1 MRQKSKTR
9 DLPPIFISAEDHET
23 LSRLVGDIEGDG
35 PVGLLQLELDRAIIC
50 EEGELPPLAIGLNR
64 WLHYVD
70 DRRPEARRV
79 RIVLPQDADIDSGS
93 ISALSYVGSGLIGLT
108 EGRSIEWPDQTG
120 AVRKL
125 TPILVEE
132 PALA

>member
-1 MRQKSKTR
+1 MRHTSRTR
-9 DLPPIFISAEDHET
+9 DLPTIFLSAEDHET